1 MMSNGS
7 VAMKPMLLD
16 KLILNFQAELHHRK
30 QFLSLWKPLYFC
42 LIQNVLNFRHVV
54 EINVKDDPPYYYVKT
69 SETFMLGILLMV
81 PILSLRIRELVA

>member
-16 KLILNFQAELHHRK
+16 ILILNIQAELQHRK
-30 QFLSLWKPLYFC
+30 KILSLWKPLYYC
-42 LIQNVLNFRHVV
+42 LIQNVLKFRHVG
-54 EINVKDDPPYYYVKT
+54 INVEDDPPYYYVKT